1 MFKIIRPDC
10 GTMTNCQ
17 RARRR
22 LRNTT
27 LAEPIYAL
35 ARRVRFSLDR
45 GAGRPMWP
53 RKQLDINWADFAF
66 GLRSML
72 RPTRG
77 RDTGILPSGWIPTD
91 EELVSLSV
99 RTGWDLLLTALG
111 LPPGSEIIMSSVTIP
126 DMARIVQH
134 H

>member
-1 MFKIIRPDC
+1 
-10 GTMTNCQ
+10 
-17 RARRR
+17 
-22 LRNTT
+22 
-27 LAEPIYAL
+27 
-35 ARRVRFSLDR
+35 
-45 GAGRPMWP
+45 MWP

-99 RTGWDLLLTALG
+99 RTGWDLFLTALG

-134 H
+134 HGLVPVPIDVDAGRLEPDLDELEQSISPRTRAILVAHLFGSRIDMT